1 MANFPMVSMY
11 LMKRK
16 PKKRVN
22 VKALPRVTL
31 ESDTGSIE
39 IRSYGVY
46 ITGTM
51 EGASLAL
58 AEDILKHLPRNPIWY
73 DGALYSTK
81 AYVGTIMAKHY
92 RDSGKYEISL
102 LRADAMNADTWE
114 ALKKDVEKIC
124 NNLVAFI

>member
-22 VKALPRVTL
+22 VKALPRLTFSS
-31 ESDTGSIE
+31 EHGAIE
-39 IRSYGVY
+39 IRSYAIY

-51 EGASLAL
+51 EGAALAF
-58 AEDILKHLPRNPIWY
+58 AEDILKHLPKDVVWY
-73 DGALYSTK
+73 NDATRASKNYMEIIS
-81 AYVGTIMAKHY
+81 VVKH

-102 LRADAMNADTWE
+102 LRKDIMNADSW
-114 ALKKDVEKIC
+114 AAFKKDVEKIC